1 MADAT
6 PGIPAGSVVVVTG
19 IMGAGKSTVADLLAR
34 RLPMSA
40 HVRGDGFRRA
50 IVRGR
55 VEMTPNADDEAI
67 RQLRLRYELGAMVAD
82 RYAAAG
88 FTAVYQD
95 IVLGDEL
102 AAMIE
107 RIASRPLYVVALAP
121 RAEIAGRRAEDREK
135 DSGYG
140 EWTPDAL
147 DALLRTTPR
156 IGLWLDTS
164 AQPPNETVDEFIRRA
179 EEARVDQVP

>member
-1 MADAT
+1 M
-6 PGIPAGSVVVVTG
+6 PPGSVVVVTG
-19 IMGAGKSTVADLLAR
+19 IMGAGKSTVAELLAR
-34 RLPMSA
+34 RLPMSV
-40 HVRGDGFRRA
+40 HVRGDWFRRA

-55 VEMTPNADDEAI
+55 VEMTPNADDEAL

-82 RYAAAG
+82 RYAAGG

-95 IVLGDEL
+95 IIVGDEL
-102 AAMIE
+102 AATIE

-121 RAEIAGRRAEDREK
+121 RAEIAGRRAEDRVK

-164 AQPPNETVDEFIRRA
+164 AQPPSETVDEIIRRA
-179 EEARVDQVP
+179 EEARVDQVR

>member
-1 MADAT
+1 
-6 PGIPAGSVVVVTG
+6 
-19 IMGAGKSTVADLLAR
+19 MGAGKSTVADLLAR

-55 VEMTPNADDEAI
+55 VEMTPNADDEAL
-67 RQLRLRYELGAMVAD
+67 RKLRLRYELGAMVAD

-121 RAEIAGRRAEDREK
+121 RAEVAGRRAEDREK
-135 DSGYG
+135 VSGYG
-140 EWTPDAL
+140 DWTPAAL
-147 DALLRTTPR
+147 DALLRATPR
-156 IGLWLDTS
+156 IGLAGHLRPIGDR
-164 AQPPNETVDEFIRRA
+164 DGR
-179 EEARVDQVP
+179 